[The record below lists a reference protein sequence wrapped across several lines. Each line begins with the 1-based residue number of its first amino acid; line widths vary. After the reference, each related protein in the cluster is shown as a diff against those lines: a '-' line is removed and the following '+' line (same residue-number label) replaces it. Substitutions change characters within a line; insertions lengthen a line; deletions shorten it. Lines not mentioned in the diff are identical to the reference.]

1 MNKRTIE
8 IILKI
13 MKNEN
18 DTSFFELTKQFNVSQ
33 RTIRN
38 DINTINQFLI
48 SNKLQELSISQSGT
62 ITYIGDKN
70 YAMELIFQSE
80 TNFYTYKLDKEE
92 RKIMISLLLLDSN
105 DYITIS
111 TIADEIFISRQT
123 LINDLETVKQYFVSF
138 HLKVQSNSNKGMKVV
153 GSENNKRNMMLSIIY
168 SNLYSNETPIQSF
181 NLFSKLVLNTFFK
194 NEQKEIFEKI
204 IKAEEERNNI
214 YFTDA
219 SYLKVLYYLMIVVKR
234 IRVGKYAKVESFGHN
249 SKYNIALEI
258 VQYLCSYFHIE
269 YLEDEIILFSELL
282 ARQHYIKKEISN
294 DSSTVKIQMIATR
307 FISAISEELNINLN
321 TDFIFYENLVSHLEA
336 TVLQE
341 FNEENKNPILDILTQ
356 NYSEIFEV
364 AKHHISIFDEF
375 MGREMNQ
382 HEISYVVMHICAAI
396 ERKKNS
402 QTPAKV
408 IVVCGG
414 GVGTSQLLVEKL
426 KQQFRF
432 EIIDV
437 ISVHNLSEKLIHEA
451 DFIISTVPLR
461 NIEKENVIITPILND
476 SDYLK
481 IQKKIKSIHLEEDET
496 KNKTQFSIH
505 DLIKAYQPL
514 IKKYISM
521 ENQSEFIQELTKITD
536 EFLGVDTNIATGACL
551 YELLNKEHI
560 IIDLDC
566 KDYKQ
571 AIQVGGQ
578 LLLEHGEIEEE
589 YIDAMIENI
598 EKNGPYFVISK
609 GFAIPHADTDRGVK
623 KVGMSLIRLKDP
635 IFFKDEKVGKIEF
648 VCCLSAIDAEQH
660 KKALFNLINILEEKS
675 FKEAIKK
682 CSSAEEMAQII
693 RKYEEKICNI

>member
-1 MNKRTIE
+1 MNKRMIE
-8 IILKI
+8 ILLKI

-62 ITYIGDKN
+62 IIYTGDKS
-70 YAMELIFQSE
+70 YAVELIFQSE

-123 LINDLETVKQYFVSF
+123 LINDLEAVKQYFVSF

-153 GSENNKRNMMLSIIY
+153 GSENNKRNMLLSVIY

-321 TDFIFYENLVSHLEA
+321 TDFIFYENLISHLEA

-375 MGREMNQ
+375 MGREMNK

-396 ERKKNS
+396 ERKKSS

-432 EIIDV
+432 KIIDV
-437 ISVHNLSEKLIHEA
+437 TSVHNLSEKLIHEA

-496 KNKTQFSIH
+496 ENKTQFSIH

-536 EFLGVDTNIATGACL
+536 EFLGVGTNIATGACL

-560 IIDLDC
+560 VVDLDC

-571 AIQVGGQ
+571 AIQIGGQ
-578 LLLEHGEIEEE
+578 LLLKHGEIEEE

-609 GFAIPHADTDRGVK
+609 GFAIPHADTDKGVK
-623 KVGMSLIRLKDP
+623 KVGMSLIRLKEP